1 MKGNGMKRKLT
12 VLFIV
17 DVLVMIFLAMGV
29 LKITENRIEKGEN
42 ENELVLLREIEYL
55 TSDENGNNP
64 ASKQIDTLYQSLGR
78 GMAEREQDAVKE
90 ALIIFGAGSFLLLI
104 SFYLYIYISFL
115 RPMQKMQIYAAQ
127 LAKGDMKAE
136 LRYSRHNG
144 LGEFTWALDQM
155 RKEVLFARESECAAV
170 QKNKTIIATLS
181 HDIKT
186 PIASIRAYAE
196 ALEAGIDSNYE
207 TREHYIEVMMRK
219 CDEVTG
225 LVNDLVLHSLTELNQ
240 IVIEK
245 CDVDMAEALQEILND
260 LKTPLVELEQP
271 FEKATVSVDTK
282 RLAQLLENLLN
293 NAAKYTPG
301 KVCISTKIKENFYE
315 IHVRDW
321 GNGIPPE
328 DMPFITEKFYRG
340 KNKGEQPGSGLGLYI
355 VKHITEKMDGRL
367 ELINCQPGLEAVIL
381 LPCKNA

>member
-1 MKGNGMKRKLT
+1 
-12 VLFIV
+12 
-17 DVLVMIFLAMGV
+17 
-29 LKITENRIEKGEN
+29 
-42 ENELVLLREIEYL
+42 
-55 TSDENGNNP
+55 
-64 ASKQIDTLYQSLGR
+64 
-78 GMAEREQDAVKE
+78 
-90 ALIIFGAGSFLLLI
+90 
-104 SFYLYIYISFL
+104 
-115 RPMQKMQIYAAQ
+115 
-127 LAKGDMKAE
+127 
-136 LRYSRHNG
+136 
-144 LGEFTWALDQM
+144 
-155 RKEVLFARESECAAV
+155 
-170 QKNKTIIATLS
+170 
-181 HDIKT
+181 
-186 PIASIRAYAE
+186 
-196 ALEAGIDSNYE
+196 LEAGIDSDYE
-207 TREHYIEVMMRK
+207 TRAHYIEVMMRK

-301 KVCISTKIKENFYE
+301 KVRISTKIKENFYE

-367 ELINCQPGLEAVIL
+367 ELINRQPGLEAVIL